1 MNLTVTVRALAT
13 LASFAPPGGTLALG
27 PGETVGDVAARL
39 GLDWAA
45 IGTAL
50 VGGRPADRDTPLAAG
65 DVVSFVPSIA
75 GG

>member
-1 MNLTVTVRALAT
+1 MSRRVTVRALAT
-13 LASFAPPGGTLALG
+13 LAPFAPPGGTLALD

-45 IGTAL
+45 IGTTL
-50 VGGRPADRDTPLAAG
+50 VGSRPADRDTLLAPG
-65 DVVSFVPSIA
+65 DVVSFVPPIT